1 MPILRDMG
9 HQRPR
14 AHVASPLLLGLHDR
28 QGGPC
33 AIHSRVA
40 TRSAVLTHRLM
51 VRRESDGMWVMKVI
65 GIVLVVL
72 GLLGLVYG
80 GVSWTRKDKV
90 LDAGPIELTA
100 DKTERLPISPIAGGI
115 VLVVGAAILIAK
127 R

>member
-1 MPILRDMG
+1 
-9 HQRPR
+9 
-14 AHVASPLLLGLHDR
+14 
-28 QGGPC
+28 
-33 AIHSRVA
+33 
-40 TRSAVLTHRLM
+40 
-51 VRRESDGMWVMKVI
+51 MWVMKVI